1 MRVSCYGG
9 AFRIKNRLVNFVATG
24 GYIGYIPLA
33 PGTWGSV
40 LGVGVFLLLASLPLP
55 VYGVILI
62 SVMVLGTWAAGEA
75 ERLLGN
81 KDPTP
86 IVIDEIAGMLVTY
99 FALPVAVWPVLLGFG
114 FFRLFDVC
122 KPLPQL
128 ERLPGGWGIMLDDLC
143 AGLVA
148 QCLVRLVLLIA
159 GVA

>member
-81 KDPTP
+81 KDPAP
-86 IVIDEIAGMLVTY
+86 IVIDEIAGMLLTY
-99 FALPVAVWPVLLGFG
+99 CAIPVALLPLVIGFLG
-114 FFRLFDVC
+114 FRLFDIW

-128 ERLPGGWGIMLDDLC
+128 ERLPGGWGIMLDDLF
-143 AGLVA
+143 AGCLA
-148 QCLVRLVLLIA
+148 QACLRLLLFLW
-159 GVA
+159 GS

>member
-1 MRVSCYGG
+1 MRVSCCGG
-9 AFRIKNRLVNFVATG
+9 ACRIKNRLVSFIATG
-24 GYIGYIPLA
+24 GYIGYVPLA

-55 VYGVILI
+55 VYGVLLI
-62 SVMVLGTWAAGEA
+62 SFIIFGTWGAGEA
-75 ERLLGN
+75 ERLLGK
-81 KDPTP
+81 KDPAP

-128 ERLPGGWGIMLDDLC
+128 EQLPGGWGIMLDDLC
-143 AGLVA
+143 AGLVT
-148 QCLVRLVLLIA
+148 QCLVRLVLRIA